1 VSTPTHQ
8 AHFSRATRIL
18 ITIAA
23 ASIAVWGL
31 HSARDVIGPLVLAA
45 VLTIVA
51 HPLRYRLERWGWPRW
66 VATGV
71 VVLAVYLALAIFA
84 TLLAFA
90 VTQFAQQLP
99 DYADRLTAVSDQLIG
114 WMTTAGIVP
123 AGTESLISG
132 FDTDQLVSVG
142 LGVANSFFDSSV
154 GLILVLAYVI
164 FMAADAAFVPALI
177 AELAQRRP
185 RLASSLD
192 AYAVGVRRYV
202 VVNTVFGIFIAILDG
217 LILLALGIPGPL
229 TWAVLAFITNYIP
242 NIGFVIGVIPPAIIA
257 LLIGGWPLAILVIL
271 LYAAA
276 NMIQTLVQP
285 IFVGVHVG
293 IGFTLTFVSVI
304 VWAAILGP
312 LGALLAVP
320 MTLLVRMILID
331 SDPDGGW
338 AARVTGN
345 LMQKKSTASVPR
357 PATGSEKA

>member
-1 VSTPTHQ
+1 VSATPDH
-8 AHFSRATRIL
+8 AHFSRAARIL
-18 ITIAA
+18 ITVAA
-23 ASIAVWGL
+23 ASITIWGL

-66 VATGV
+66 IATAV

-84 TLLAFA
+84 TLLAYA

-99 DYADRLTAVSDQLIG
+99 DYADRLTAVSDQILG
-114 WMTTAGIVP
+114 WVTAAGIVP
-123 AGTESLISG
+123 TGTESLVSG
-132 FDTDQLVSVG
+132 FDQDQLVTIG
-142 LGVANSFFDSSV
+142 LSIANSVFDSSV
-154 GLILVLAYVI
+154 GLILVVAYVI
-164 FMAADAAFVPALI
+164 FMAADAAFVPSLL

-185 RLASSLD
+185 LLASS
-192 AYAVGVRRYV
+192 ANTYAVGVRRYV
-202 VVNTVFGIFIAILDG
+202 VVNTIFGLFIAVLDG
-217 LILLALGIPGPL
+217 IILIALGIPGPL

-285 IFVGVHVG
+285 VFVGVHVG

-304 VWAAILGP
+304 VWASILGP

-320 MTLLVRMILID
+320 MTLLVRMVLID
-331 SDPDGGW
+331 SDPQGAW
-338 AARVTGN
+338 AARLTGN
-345 LMQKKSTASVPR
+345 LMQKRPPRKDSSQKSES
-357 PATGSEKA
+357 

>member
-1 VSTPTHQ
+1 MSATSQRPS
-8 AHFSRATRIL
+8 FSRTARIL

-23 ASIAVWGL
+23 ASIAIWGL

-66 VATGV
+66 MATGV
-71 VVLAVYLALAIFA
+71 VVLAVYVALAIFA

-99 DYADRLTAVSDQLIG
+99 DYADRLTAVSDELIG
-114 WMTTAGIVP
+114 WLTTAGIVP

-132 FDTDQLVSVG
+132 FDQDQLVSVG
-142 LGVANSFFDSSV
+142 LSIANSFFDSSV
-154 GLILVLAYVI
+154 GLVLVLAYVI
-164 FMAADAAFVPALI
+164 FMAADAAFVPALL
-177 AELAQRRP
+177 AELADRRP
-185 RLASSLD
+185 QLASSFNT
-192 AYAVGVRRYV
+192 YAVGVRRYV
-202 VVNTVFGIFIAILDG
+202 VVNTIFGLFIAVLDG

-320 MTLLVRMILID
+320 MTLLVRMVLID
-331 SDPDGGW
+331 SDPNGAW
-338 AARVTGN
+338 AARLTGN
-345 LMQKKSTASVPR
+345 LMQKSSPKKAAPDS
-357 PATGSEKA
+357 PATD

>member
-1 VSTPTHQ
+1 MTATQEQ
-8 AHFSRATRIL
+8 AHFSRPARIL
-18 ITIAA
+18 ITVAA
-23 ASIAVWGL
+23 ASIAIWGI
-31 HSARDVIGPLVLAA
+31 HSARDVIGPLILAA

-51 HPLRYRLERWGWPRW
+51 HPLRYRLGRWGWPRW
-66 VATGV
+66 IATAV
-71 VVLAVYLALAIFA
+71 VVLAVYVALAIFA

-114 WMTTAGIVP
+114 WMTSAGIVP

-132 FDTDQLVSVG
+132 FNTDQLVAVG
-142 LGVANSFFDSSV
+142 LSVANSFFDSSV
-154 GLILVLAYVI
+154 GLILVVAYVI

-177 AELAQRRP
+177 AELAERRP
-185 RLASSLD
+185 RLANSFNT
-192 AYAVGVRRYV
+192 YAVGVRRYV
-202 VVNTVFGIFIAILDG
+202 VVNTIFGLFIAVLDG
-217 LILLALGIPGPL
+217 IILVALGIPGPL

-257 LLIGGWPLAILVIL
+257 LLIGGWPLAILVIV

-320 MTLLVRMILID
+320 MTLLVRMVLID
-331 SDPDGGW
+331 SDPNGDW
-338 AARVTGN
+338 AARLTGN
-345 LMQKKSTASVPR
+345 LMQKRKPK
-357 PATGSEKA
+357 GSAADSKG

>member
-1 VSTPTHQ
+1 VSTTSPP
-8 AHFSRATRIL
+8 AHFSRTARIL
-18 ITIAA
+18 ITVAA

-45 VLTIVA
+45 VLTVVA
-51 HPLRYRLERWGWPRW
+51 HPLRYRLEKWGWPRW
-66 VATGV
+66 LATGV
-71 VVLAVYLALAIFA
+71 VVLAVYVALAIFA

-99 DYADRLTAVSDQLIG
+99 DYADRLTTVSDQIVG
-114 WMTTAGIVP
+114 WLTSAGIVP

-132 FDTDQLVSVG
+132 FDQDQLVTVG
-142 LGVANSFFDSSV
+142 LGVANSFFDSSI
-154 GLILVLAYVI
+154 GLVLVLAYVI
-164 FMAADAAFVPALI
+164 FMAADAAFVPTLI

-185 RLASSLD
+185 KMATSLNN
-192 AYAVGVRRYV
+192 YAVGVRRYV
-202 VVNTVFGIFIAILDG
+202 VVNTIFGIFIAVLDG
-217 LILLALGIPGPL
+217 IILLALGIPGPL

-257 LLIGGWPLAILVIL
+257 LLIGGWPLAILVII
-271 LYAAA
+271 LYAVA

-320 MTLLVRMILID
+320 MTLLVRMLLID

-345 LMQKKSTASVPR
+345 LTGKSVPTR
-357 PATGSEKA
+357 TPKPETD

>member
-1 VSTPTHQ
+1 MTATHEH
-8 AHFSRATRIL
+8 AHFSRPARIL
-18 ITIAA
+18 ITVAA
-23 ASIAVWGL
+23 ASIAIWGI

-66 VATGV
+66 LATAV
-71 VVLAVYLALAIFA
+71 VVLAVYVALAIFA

-114 WMTTAGIVP
+114 WMTSAGIVP
-123 AGTESLISG
+123 TGTESLISG
-132 FDTDQLVSVG
+132 FNTDQLVAVG
-142 LGVANSFFDSSV
+142 LSVANSFFDSSV
-154 GLILVLAYVI
+154 GLILVVAYVI

-177 AELAQRRP
+177 AELAERRP
-185 RLASSLD
+185 RLADSFN

-202 VVNTVFGIFIAILDG
+202 VVNTIFGIFIAVLDG
-217 LILLALGIPGPL
+217 IILVALGIPGPL

-257 LLIGGWPLAILVIL
+257 LLIGGWPLAILVIV

-320 MTLLVRMILID
+320 MTLLGRMVLID
-331 SDPDGGW
+331 SDPNGDW
-338 AARVTGN
+338 AARLTGN
-345 LMQKKSTASVPR
+345 LMQKRKPKGSTR
-357 PATGSEKA
+357 DSEG